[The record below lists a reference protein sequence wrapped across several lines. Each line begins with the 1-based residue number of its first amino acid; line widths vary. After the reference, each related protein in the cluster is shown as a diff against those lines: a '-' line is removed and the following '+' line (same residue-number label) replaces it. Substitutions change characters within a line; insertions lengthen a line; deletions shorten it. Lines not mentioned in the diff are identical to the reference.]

1 MFCFFCGAEIPENTE
16 PATLVRYYV
25 CDECKKEMDKGIV
38 VVAIDSKPSFKGQ
51 EPICEYV
58 HDENGE
64 QKEKI
69 YPTGEWAVFSEQTIR
84 TLFGED
90 TEKVSRILI
99 QKSAWVSPEVFDEIK
114 QVYKDLRVKHTDS
127 DTDTDEDS
135 DESKESNDSKGMASN
150 LYDDYDP
157 ENDPNME
164 DDGK

>member
-1 MFCFFCGAEIPENTE
+1 MFCFFCGSEIPENTE

-69 YPTGEWAVFSEQTIR
+69 YPTGEWAVFSEQSIR

-114 QVYKDLRVKHTDS
+114 QVYKDLRVKHTEEPGKNRFSDS
-127 DTDTDEDS
+127 D
-135 DESKESNDSKGMASN
+135 
-150 LYDDYDP
+150 DDDD
-157 ENDPNME
+157 NDPNME